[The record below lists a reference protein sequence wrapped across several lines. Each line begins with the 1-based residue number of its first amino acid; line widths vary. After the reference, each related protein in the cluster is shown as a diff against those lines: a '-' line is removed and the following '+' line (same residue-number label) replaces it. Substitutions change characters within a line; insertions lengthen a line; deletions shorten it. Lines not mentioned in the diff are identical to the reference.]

1 MKEKSISVKRVAI
14 AAAVIAVAAVA
25 NSPVASANPDP
36 CYLAGAL
43 GDRNPLCPPPNLSG
57 NPWTANP
64 NKWNDMAQAE
74 QDRANAPGAVQVPKR
89 VIVPGA

>member
-1 MKEKSISVKRVAI
+1 MKLLALVG
-14 AAAVIAVAAVA
+14 AAAAGAAIWLVSA
-25 NSPVASANPDP
+25 PVAGANPDP

-57 NPWTANP
+57 PWTSNP